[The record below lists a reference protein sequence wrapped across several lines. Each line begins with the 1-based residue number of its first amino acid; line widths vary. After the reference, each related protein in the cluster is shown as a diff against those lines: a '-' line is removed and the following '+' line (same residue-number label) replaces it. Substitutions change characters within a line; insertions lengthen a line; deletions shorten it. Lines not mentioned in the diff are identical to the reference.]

1 MSHMS
6 TAIAVTALVLAAL
19 VLAACAVLLLQ
30 VRTTRRKTRELEA
43 RVAALVPGPLIPP
56 DLVTTFGSG
65 QRRILAV
72 EILNPIELATTQVKA
87 AGLLGAMRPALL
99 TKVVYD
105 QASKQVVDRLEQEGV
120 LADVRVHA
128 AR

>member
-1 MSHMS
+1 MSS
-6 TAIAVTALVLAAL
+6 AIAVTALVLAAL

-30 VRTTRRKTRELEA
+30 VRATRRKTRELEA
-43 RVAALVPGPLIPP
+43 RLAALVPGPPMPP
-56 DLVTTFGSG
+56 DLVATFGSG

-72 EILNPIELATTQVKA
+72 EILNPIELATIQVKA
-87 AGLLGAMRPALL
+87 AGLLGAMRPSLL